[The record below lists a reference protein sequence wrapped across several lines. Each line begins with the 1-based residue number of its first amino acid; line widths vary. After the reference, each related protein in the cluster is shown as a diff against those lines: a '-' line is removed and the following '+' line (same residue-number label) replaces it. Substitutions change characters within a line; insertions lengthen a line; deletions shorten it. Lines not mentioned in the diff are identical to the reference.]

1 MTITDC
7 LAISAAMFALTACS
21 AQSLQAPA
29 SAVTL
34 RIGGDSYIITQLTA
48 STWTATSSDPG
59 KPLSN
64 AAASRIA
71 LLQAIE
77 AQSGCKVSDSD
88 FSRLGLQFDAQVECA
103 GALKN

>member
-1 MTITDC
+1 MKIT
-7 LAISAAMFALTACS
+7 AYSTISAAMFALTACS
-21 AQSLQAPA
+21 AQSLQTPA
-29 SAVTL
+29 NAVTM
-34 RIGGDSYIITQLTA
+34 RIGGDGYIITQLTA
-48 STWTATSSDPG
+48 STWTATSSETG

-88 FSRLGLQFDAQVECA
+88 FSQLGLQFDAQVECA